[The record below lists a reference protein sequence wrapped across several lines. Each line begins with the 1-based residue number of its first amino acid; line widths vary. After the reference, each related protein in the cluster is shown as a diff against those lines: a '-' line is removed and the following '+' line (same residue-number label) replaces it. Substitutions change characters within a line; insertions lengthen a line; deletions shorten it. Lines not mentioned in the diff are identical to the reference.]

1 MPFRDIYIFEH
12 LEADQLKR
20 LEEISRTKRFRK
32 GDTIF
37 FEGDK
42 AEKLIILTD
51 GVLKVY
57 KTDPRGNEI
66 ILSYFYPTSLI
77 AELTNL
83 EHIAYP
89 ASAVFE
95 TDGETISI
103 DYKIFEKE
111 FLKNPEISFSII
123 KSLTKKLRA
132 LDKVISRNL
141 TMDATSRVAKFIF
154 ENEHLFAQLKQ
165 NKIAAILNIT
175 PETMSRVMKKLKE
188 EGIIDYAGKKL
199 TVIDRDRLDDSFE

>member
-12 LEADQLKR
+12 LDTGQLKR
-20 LEEISRTKRFRK
+20 LKEISHVKEYKK

-37 FEGDK
+37 FEGDQP
-42 AEKLIILTD
+42 EKLIILTD
-51 GVLKVY
+51 GILKVY

-66 ILSYFYPTSLI
+66 ILSYFYPTALI
-77 AELTNL
+77 AELANL

-95 TDGETISI
+95 TDGKAISI

-111 FLKNPEISFSII
+111 FLKNPDISFSII
-123 KSLTKKLRA
+123 KSLTKKLRT
-132 LDKVISRNL
+132 LDNVISQNL
-141 TMDATSRVAKFIF
+141 TMDSTSRVAKFIY
-154 ENEHLFAQLKQ
+154 ESEHLFAQLKQ

-175 PETMSRVMKKLKE
+175 PETMSRVMKKLKG
-188 EGIIDYAGKKL
+188 EGVIDYAGKKL
-199 TVIDRDRLDDSFE
+199 TVMDREGLKDCFE